1 MSQQPFAGPPGP
13 GGTGGKPAPPT
24 DEHMRTALEPLL
36 RALLNETIKG
46 WATKTG
52 ATKSLDARLAH
63 LAPERRAIWIAEI
76 KKVVLTLRAK
86 LVPLTAQL
94 AGSVDAAL
102 VNAKQVKY
110 ANLTDDQVVAA
121 DLTTLSILDSF
132 LHATPIMA
140 ALDIAL
146 QELSDEVTAYVT
158 RSQSVETWLAG
169 RKQWCVQE
177 YGELDIL
184 VQEVD
189 ATLHTIDAL
198 QLGPFLTVWMGPV
211 TKFRKAAAVML
222 ATPLDSVWQNADT
235 ALCTAFS
242 QSEAT
247 LKQTVG
253 AVVDTLGSEANGART
268 QLCGSV
274 FRLTDDMLQRLAPL
288 ATMAPSLKS
297 ACTAMATDYGEP
309 WLLCLSSLAAPEE
322 ITQVLTH
329 CANKLVM
336 KPFKLVAPPHCT
348 ALQLS
353 KAFSV
358 LATVADWEEA
368 CIALNSAWTEI
379 PVPGGVT
386 PMTWLRIGSW
396 WVPWAFSVGGM
407 ETDMACLK
415 HMTQELGPN
424 LSETKLTRYFAELV
438 AACRIAQDQWAS
450 AGRPAKLECPG
461 ITPGVGTWKIIIKLS
476 HGKPQIYHV
485 DSQYKKS
492 AWVSQPK

>member
-1 MSQQPFAGPPGP
+1 MSQQPFAEPPGP
-13 GGTGGKPAPPT
+13 AGTGGKPAPPT

-36 RALLNETIKG
+36 RALLNETIKD

-76 KKVVLTLRAK
+76 KKVVLALRAK

-146 QELSDEVTAYVT
+146 QGLSDEVTAYVT

-184 VQEVD
+184 VREVD

-211 TKFRKAAAVML
+211 TKFRKA
-222 ATPLDSVWQNADT
+222 
-235 ALCTAFS
+235 
-242 QSEAT
+242 
-247 LKQTVG
+247 
-253 AVVDTLGSEANGART
+253 
-268 QLCGSV
+268 
-274 FRLTDDMLQRLAPL
+274 
-288 ATMAPSLKS
+288 
-297 ACTAMATDYGEP
+297 
-309 WLLCLSSLAAPEE
+309 
-322 ITQVLTH
+322 
-329 CANKLVM
+329 
-336 KPFKLVAPPHCT
+336 
-348 ALQLS
+348 
-353 KAFSV
+353 
-358 LATVADWEEA
+358 
-368 CIALNSAWTEI
+368 
-379 PVPGGVT
+379 
-386 PMTWLRIGSW
+386 
-396 WVPWAFSVGGM
+396 
-407 ETDMACLK
+407 
-415 HMTQELGPN
+415 
-424 LSETKLTRYFAELV
+424 
-438 AACRIAQDQWAS
+438 
-450 AGRPAKLECPG
+450 
-461 ITPGVGTWKIIIKLS
+461 
-476 HGKPQIYHV
+476 
-485 DSQYKKS
+485 
-492 AWVSQPK
+492 

>member
-1 MSQQPFAGPPGP
+1 MSQQPFAGPLGP
-13 GGTGGKPAPPT
+13 GGTGGKPTPPT

-36 RALLNETIKG
+36 RALLNETIKS
-46 WATKTG
+46 WTTQTG

-76 KKVVLTLRAK
+76 KKVVIALRAK
-86 LVPLTAQL
+86 LLPLTAQL

-121 DLTTLSILDSF
+121 DPTTLSILDSF

-146 QELSDEVTAYVT
+146 QGLSDEVTAYVT

-169 RKQWCVQE
+169 RKQWCAQE

-184 VQEVD
+184 VQQVD
-189 ATLHTIDAL
+189 ATLHTIDTL
-198 QLGPFLTVWMGPV
+198 QLGPFLTVWTGPV
-211 TKFRKAAAVML
+211 ITFHKAAAVVL
-222 ATPLDSVWQNADT
+222 ATPLDNGWKNADT
-235 ALCTAFS
+235 ALCAAFTEP
-242 QSEAT
+242 EAA

-253 AVVDTLGSEANGART
+253 AVVDTLGSAANGART

-288 ATMAPSLKS
+288 ATMTPPLKS
-297 ACTAMATDYGEP
+297 ACIAMAAGYGEP
-309 WLLCLSSLAAPEE
+309 WLLCLSSLATPQEF
-322 ITQVLTH
+322 TQVLTH
-329 CANKLVM
+329 CDDKYVM
-336 KPFKLVAPPHCT
+336 KPFRLVAPPPCT
-348 ALQLS
+348 TVQLS

-358 LATVADWEEA
+358 LATVANWEDA

-379 PVPGGVT
+379 PVPEGVT
-386 PMTWLRIGSW
+386 PMTWVRIGSW

-415 HMTQELGPN
+415 HMAQELGPT

-438 AACRIAQDQWAS
+438 AACRIAQDRWTS

-476 HGKPQIYHV
+476 HGKPQIFHV